1 MYSLE
6 WDYFSPARHFTAA
19 GVAQFAL
26 YEQRKNPEQNG
37 GFVRKDW
44 KGEWNLERT
53 CAILLDFST
62 NVITTVQKGP
72 TFSKLILLFFS
83 FRL

>member
-19 GVAQFAL
+19 GVAQVAL